1 MLFKAVS
8 RWSVTKQMPLRL
20 LLVVPF
26 VLQIFVAVGL
36 TGYLSIRNGQK
47 STNNVVSQLRSETSN
62 RINQQLL
69 SYLEQPYLINQTL
82 AAGIAAGQINTKDV
96 KALEHFFWRL
106 VHQDTVNFLQIGTP
120 QGTSVLVER
129 LEEGFIVARSGDA
142 ALPQRQSYRLDDQGK
157 RAALLE
163 TKAFDPRTRPWYKA
177 AVEAGKPSWSKMY
190 VGASGKA
197 TLSLSQ
203 PIYGQTGN
211 LLGVQNSNFRPLRL
225 HEFLQ
230 SVKVGQTG
238 QTFIVDRAGHLIASS
253 LIEQPYKIQDKALE
267 PIPATAIENPV
278 IRATAK
284 ALLERFGNFSN
295 IEQSQQLEV
304 LVDDQR
310 QFVQVSPIQ
319 DGNGIDWL
327 SVVVVPESDFTAEI
341 DANTR
346 TTILLCL
353 AALAVATL
361 LGIYTAQLIAQP
373 LRRLSQSS
381 EAMAAGA
388 LDQTVALSNVRELN
402 VLARSF
408 NRMTQQLRSSFIQLA
423 QTNEQLEERVE
434 ARTADLQETLQTLQR
449 TQSQMIQA
457 EKMSSLGQLV
467 AGVAHEINNP
477 VNFIHGNM
485 VHVNE
490 YTQNLLALVQLYQ
503 TEFPNATPALR
514 DKMDEIDLE
523 FLHEDVLKLLTSM
536 QVGTDRIREIVTSLR
551 NFSRLDEAQ
560 VKEVD
565 IHEGL
570 ESTLLILQH
579 RFKATASCPM
589 TTLIR
594 AYGNLPLVECHPGP
608 LNQVFM
614 NLLVNALDALEESN
628 LNRTYQAIK
637 AQPNQ
642 ITIRTAV
649 IDAEWVEIAIAD
661 NGPGM
666 SEAVRQQLFVPF
678 FTTKPVGKGTGM
690 GLSIS
695 YQIITEKHGGKF
707 DCFSTVGKGTEFVL
721 QIPVR
726 LQAAT
731 ATAPTVA
738 GLKVISQLAAAG
750 S

>member
-1 MLFKAVS
+1 MLLKAVS
-8 RWSVTKQMPLRL
+8 RWSVNKQMPLRL

-47 STNNVVSQLRSETSN
+47 STNNVVSQLRSETSE

-69 SYLEQPYLINQTL
+69 SYLEKPYLINQT
-82 AAGIAAGQINTKDV
+82 IAAGLAEGQIDIKDV
-96 KALEHFFWRL
+96 KALEHFSWRL
-106 VHQDTVNFLQIGTP
+106 VNQNIVGFLQTATP
-120 QGTSVLVER
+120 QGTSVTVER
-129 LEEGFIVARSGDA
+129 VEDGSIEARA
-142 ALPQRQSYRLDDQGK
+142 VTNLPNRQTYRLDDRGN

-163 TKAFDPRTRPWYKA
+163 TRKFDPRTRPWYKA
-177 AVEAGKPSWSKMY
+177 ALAAGKPTWSKIF
-190 VGASGKA
+190 VGASGKV
-197 TLSLSQ
+197 TISLSQ
-203 PIYGQTGN
+203 PIYGETGT
-211 LLGVQNSNFRPLRL
+211 LLGVQNSNFRLSRI
-225 HEFLQ
+225 HDFLQ
-230 SVKVGQTG
+230 SVKVGLTG
-238 QTFIVDRAGHLIASS
+238 QTFIVDRSGHLIASS
-253 LIEQPYKIQDKALE
+253 VIEQPYKIQDKALE
-267 PIPATAIENPV
+267 QIAATEIENPV
-278 IRATAK
+278 VRATAK
-284 ALLERFGNFSN
+284 AVLERFGDFSR
-295 IEQSQQLEV
+295 IEQSQQLDVV
-304 LVDDQR
+304 LDGQR
-310 QFVQVSPIQ
+310 QLVQIAPIQ
-319 DGNGIDWL
+319 DGNGVDWF

-346 TTILLCL
+346 TTMLLCL

-388 LDQTVALSNVRELN
+388 LDQNVEPSNVRELN
-402 VLARSF
+402 ILARSF
-408 NRMTQQLRSSFIQLA
+408 NRMTQQLRESFTKLE
-423 QTNEQLEERVE
+423 QTNEQLEQRVE
-434 ARTADLQETLQTLQR
+434 ERTGDLKETLQALQR

-477 VNFIHGNM
+477 VNFIHGN
-485 VHVNE
+485 VAHVNE
-490 YTQNLLALVQLYQ
+490 YTQNLLELVQLYQ
-503 TEFPNATPALR
+503 TEFPNSTPALR

-536 QVGTDRIREIVTSLR
+536 QVGTDRIREIVQSLR

-565 IHEGL
+565 LHEGL

-579 RFKATASCPM
+579 RLKAKVHCPT

-594 AYGNLPLVECHPGP
+594 AYGDLPLVECHPGQ

-614 NLLVNALDALEESN
+614 NILVNALDALEESN
-628 LNRTYQAIK
+628 MNRTYQAIE
-637 AQPNQ
+637 AEPNQ

-649 IDAEWVEIAIAD
+649 LDAEWVEIAIAD
-661 NGPGM
+661 NGPGL
-666 SEAVRQQLFVPF
+666 SEAVRQQLFDPF

-695 YQIITEKHGGKF
+695 YQIITEKHGGKL
-707 DCFSTVGKGTEFVL
+707 DCCSTVGKGTEFVI

-726 LQAAT
+726 LQAA
-731 ATAPTVA
+731 
-738 GLKVISQLAAAG
+738 AG
-750 S
+750 SAGAGVKGFNQPALALAGS